1 MRLVNWHYGGIVIR
15 IMDEGLGLK
24 SFLFPYSIMLL
35 VNWHYGGIV
44 ILIMD
49 EGLGLKSFIFLGLM
63 CEVRFSNYRHQ
74 KSREPFPL
82 KGQ

>member
-1 MRLVNWHYGGIVIR
+1 MRLVNWHYGSIVIR

-44 ILIMD
+44 IRIMD
-49 EGLGLKSFIFLGLM
+49 EGLGLKSFPYLIVS
-63 CEVRFSNYRHQ
+63 CVW
-74 KSREPFPL
+74 
-82 KGQ
+82 